1 MRRKSRGWSRLTYL
15 AVGCGLLFAALSH
28 ARQPVTGASTGDGS
42 QPRSSSREADPARL
56 GRLAFSHFTDHDGLP
71 QNAIQAM
78 SFDHKGYLWVG
89 TQDGAAFYNGR
100 VWAVVNMRTRTA
112 TNFVRSMLVTSD
124 DGIWFG
130 RQAGGVSRL
139 KDGAWASFDEK
150 SALPDKR
157 VNALLETR
165 TSEGRQLIWVGTDK
179 GLALLNGNTWTRFDA
194 RNGLPDD
201 RVSSLLETKDADG
214 A

>member
-89 TQDGAAFYNGR
+89 TQDGAAYYNGR
-100 VWAVVNMRTRTA
+100 VWAVVNMPDRTA
-112 TNFVRSMLVTSD
+112 SNFVRSILVASD
-124 DGIWFG
+124 DSIWFG
-130 RQAGGVSRL
+130 RQEGGVSRL
-139 KDGAWASFDEK
+139 KDGNWMSFDERG
-150 SALPDKR
+150 ALPDKR

-165 TSEGRQLIWVGTDK
+165 AADGQQLIWIGTDK
-179 GLALLNGNTWTRFDA
+179 GLAQLNGNAWRRFDA
-194 RNGLPDD
+194 HHGLPDD
-201 RVSSLLETKDADG
+201 RVTSLLETKDENG
-214 A
+214 